1 MTETFDYVIVGAG
14 SAGCVL
20 AMRLSEAGHSVC
32 VLEAGP
38 RDRSPYIHI
47 PAGYI
52 KNLFNPKVIWDF
64 KSEPNP
70 ATANRALSLTQGRV
84 LGGSGSINGMVY
96 NRGQHADFNGWAER
110 GNPGWS
116 YADVLPYFKKAE
128 TRIGE
133 GDDRYRG
140 RNGPLPVTDPVRSSP
155 LCDRFV
161 EAVES
166 LGYPHVR
173 DHNAETQDG
182 VGAWQFTIDSRGHT
196 MRRASAAQTYLR
208 PAIRTGRVD
217 VRPDSPATRVLLENR
232 RACGVR
238 YRAGGAGSPEREVR
252 ARREVI
258 VSAGAL
264 NTPRLLQIS
273 GIGAAD
279 HLRSIGVK
287 VAVNLPGVGAN
298 LCDHYN
304 LRVAAKV
311 KGISTVNER
320 GRGLP
325 LVWEITKY
333 FSGQPS
339 ILSMGPVPMRF
350 FFRSDPS
357 LPTPDLQ
364 VSFTP
369 GSYREGLPGLLDHY
383 PGMTLGG
390 HKQRPESRGY
400 VKALSTNIDI
410 APLIQPNYLAAQS
423 DQTAMVAVVKM
434 ARRVLQARP
443 FAPYYV
449 DEIFPGNDIRTDQE
463 ILDFARERGGTV
475 YHHNGTARMGPD
487 SDPYAVVDARLRVRG
502 VEGLRVADASI
513 MPAPISG
520 ATNASVIM
528 IGEKAADMILQD
540 AAQPLRRGAEHPA
553 NESGTTAGW
562 EMTACS
568 RAF

>member
-1 MTETFDYVIVGAG
+1 MSEVFDYVIAGAG
-14 SAGCVL
+14 SAGCVI
-20 AMRLSEAGHSVC
+20 AMRLSEAGYSVC

-38 RDRSPYIHI
+38 ADSSPYIHI

-52 KNLFNPKVIWDF
+52 KNLFNPKLIWDF
-64 KSEPNP
+64 KSEPNA
-70 ATANRALSLTQGRV
+70 ATGNRTLSLTQGKV

-96 NRGQHADFNGWAER
+96 SRGQHADFDGWAER
-110 GNPGWS
+110 GNPGWR
-116 YADVLPYFKKAE
+116 YEDVLPYFKKAE
-128 TRIGE
+128 TRIGV
-133 GDDRYRG
+133 GDNRYRG
-140 RNGPLPVTDPVRSSP
+140 RSGPLMVTDPVHSSP
-155 LCDRFV
+155 LCDIFV
-161 EAVES
+161 EAVKS
-166 LGYPHVR
+166 LGYPYVQ

-182 VGAWQFTIDSRGHT
+182 VGPWQFTIDSRGHT
-196 MRRASAAQTYLR
+196 MRRMSAARAYLR
-208 PAIRTGRVD
+208 PAVKTRRVD
-217 VRPDSPATRVLLENR
+217 VRTDSPATRVLLENR
-232 RACGVR
+232 RAVGVR
-238 YRAGGAGSPEREVR
+238 YRVGGPGAPEREVR

-258 VSAGAL
+258 VSTGAL

-273 GIGAAD
+273 GIGSAD

-287 VAVNLPGVGAN
+287 VEVNLPGVGAN

-304 LRVAAKV
+304 LRAAAKV
-311 KGISTVNER
+311 RNIATINER

-333 FSGQPS
+333 FAGRPS

-400 VKALSTNIDI
+400 VKAQSARIEVDPI
-410 APLIQPNYLAAQS
+410 IQPNYLAAES
-423 DQTAMVAVVKM
+423 DQKAIVAVVKM
-434 ARRVLQARP
+434 ARAVLQARP
-443 FAPYYV
+443 FAAYYV
-449 DEIFPGNDIRTDQE
+449 DEIFPGNDVRTDDE
-463 ILDFARERGGTV
+463 ILDFARQRGGTV

-487 SDPYAVVDARLRVRG
+487 SDPDAVVDARLRVRG

-520 ATNASVIM
+520 PTNASVIM

-540 AAQPLRRGAEHPA
+540 AVRPLRQGVEHSSNRSDSVDAPQA
-553 NESGTTAGW
+553 TT
-562 EMTACS
+562 S
-568 RAF
+568 SH

>member
-1 MTETFDYVIVGAG
+1 MSEVFDYVIAGAG
-14 SAGCVL
+14 SAGCVI
-20 AMRLSEAGHSVC
+20 AMRLSEAGYSVC

-38 RDRSPYIHI
+38 ADSSPYIHI

-52 KNLFNPKVIWDF
+52 KNLFNPKLIWDF
-64 KSEPNP
+64 KSEPNA
-70 ATANRALSLTQGRV
+70 ATGNRTLSLTQGKV

-96 NRGQHADFNGWAER
+96 SRGQHADFDGWAER
-110 GNPGWS
+110 GNPGWR
-116 YADVLPYFKKAE
+116 YEDVLPYFKKAE
-128 TRIGE
+128 TRIGV
-133 GDDRYRG
+133 GDNRYRG
-140 RNGPLPVTDPVRSSP
+140 RSGPLMVTDPVHSSP
-155 LCDRFV
+155 LCDIFV
-161 EAVES
+161 EAVKS
-166 LGYPHVR
+166 LGYPYVQ

-182 VGAWQFTIDSRGHT
+182 VGPWQFTIDSRGHT
-196 MRRASAAQTYLR
+196 MRRMSAARAYLR
-208 PAIRTGRVD
+208 PAVKTRRVD
-217 VRPDSPATRVLLENR
+217 VRTDSPATRVLLENR
-232 RACGVR
+232 RAVGVR
-238 YRAGGAGSPEREVR
+238 YRVGGPGAPEREVR

-258 VSAGAL
+258 VSTGAL

-273 GIGAAD
+273 GIGSAD

-287 VAVNLPGVGAN
+287 VEVNLPGVGAN

-304 LRVAAKV
+304 LRAAAKV
-311 KGISTVNER
+311 RNIATINER

-333 FSGQPS
+333 FAGRPS

-400 VKALSTNIDI
+400 VKAQSARIEVDPI
-410 APLIQPNYLAAQS
+410 IQPNYLAAES
-423 DQTAMVAVVKM
+423 DQKAIVAVVKM
-434 ARRVLQARP
+434 ARAVLQARP
-443 FAPYYV
+443 FAAYYV
-449 DEIFPGNDIRTDQE
+449 DEIFPGNDVRTDDE
-463 ILDFARERGGTV
+463 ILDFARQRGGTV

-487 SDPYAVVDARLRVRG
+487 SDPDAVVDARLRVRG

-520 ATNASVIM
+520 PTNASVIM

-540 AAQPLRRGAEHPA
+540 AVRPLRQGVEHSSNRSDSVDAPQA
-553 NESGTTAGW
+553 TT
-562 EMTACS
+562 S
-568 RAF
+568 SHRF

>member
-1 MTETFDYVIVGAG
+1 MSEVFDYVIAGAG
-14 SAGCVL
+14 SAGCVI
-20 AMRLSEAGHSVC
+20 AMRLSEAGYSVC

-38 RDRSPYIHI
+38 ADSSPYIHI

-52 KNLFNPKVIWDF
+52 KNLFNPKLIWDF
-64 KSEPNP
+64 KSEPNA
-70 ATANRALSLTQGRV
+70 ATGNRTLSLTQGKV

-96 NRGQHADFNGWAER
+96 SRGQHADFDGWAER
-110 GNPGWS
+110 GNPGWR
-116 YADVLPYFKKAE
+116 YEDVLPYFKKAE
-128 TRIGE
+128 TRIGV
-133 GDDRYRG
+133 GDNRYRG
-140 RNGPLPVTDPVRSSP
+140 RSGPLMVTDPVHSSP
-155 LCDRFV
+155 LCDIFV
-161 EAVES
+161 EAVKS
-166 LGYPHVR
+166 LGYPYVQ

-182 VGAWQFTIDSRGHT
+182 VGPWQFTIDSRGHT
-196 MRRASAAQTYLR
+196 MRRMSAARAYLR
-208 PAIRTGRVD
+208 PAVKTRRVD
-217 VRPDSPATRVLLENR
+217 VRTDSPATRVLLENR
-232 RACGVR
+232 RAVGVR
-238 YRAGGAGSPEREVR
+238 YRAGGPGAPEREVR

-258 VSAGAL
+258 VSTGAL

-273 GIGAAD
+273 GIGSAD

-287 VAVNLPGVGAN
+287 VEVNLPGVGAN

-304 LRVAAKV
+304 LRAAAKV
-311 KGISTVNER
+311 RNIATINER

-333 FSGQPS
+333 FAGRPS

-400 VKALSTNIDI
+400 VKAQSARIEVDPI
-410 APLIQPNYLAAQS
+410 IQPNYLAAES
-423 DQTAMVAVVKM
+423 DQKAIVAVVKM
-434 ARRVLQARP
+434 ARAVLQARP
-443 FAPYYV
+443 FATYYV
-449 DEIFPGNDIRTDQE
+449 DEIFPGNDVRTDDE
-463 ILDFARERGGTV
+463 ILDFARQRGGTV

-487 SDPYAVVDARLRVRG
+487 SDPDAVVDARLRVRG

-520 ATNASVIM
+520 PTNASVIM

-540 AAQPLRRGAEHPA
+540 AVRPLRQGVEHSSNRSDSVDAPQA
-553 NESGTTAGW
+553 TT
-562 EMTACS
+562 S
-568 RAF
+568 SH

>member
-1 MTETFDYVIVGAG
+1 MSEVFDYVIAGAG
-14 SAGCVL
+14 SAGCVM
-20 AMRLSEAGHSVC
+20 AMRLSEAGYSVC

-38 RDRSPYIHI
+38 ADSSPYIHI

-52 KNLFNPKVIWDF
+52 KNLFNPKLIWDF
-64 KSEPNP
+64 KSEPNA
-70 ATANRALSLTQGRV
+70 ATGNRTLSLTQGKV

-96 NRGQHADFNGWAER
+96 SRGQHADFDGWAER
-110 GNPGWS
+110 GNPGWR
-116 YADVLPYFKKAE
+116 YEDVLPYFKKAE
-128 TRIGE
+128 SRIGV

-140 RNGPLPVTDPVRSSP
+140 RSGPLTVTDPVHSSP
-155 LCDRFV
+155 LCDIFV
-161 EAVES
+161 EAVKS
-166 LGYPHVR
+166 LGYPYVQ

-182 VGAWQFTIDSRGHT
+182 VGPWQFTIDSRGHT
-196 MRRASAAQTYLR
+196 MRRMSAARAYLR
-208 PAIRTGRVD
+208 PAVKTRRVD
-217 VRPDSPATRVLLENR
+217 VRTDSPATCVLLENR
-232 RACGVR
+232 RAVGVR
-238 YRAGGAGSPEREVR
+238 YRAGGPGAPEREVR

-258 VSAGAL
+258 VSTGAL

-273 GIGAAD
+273 GIGSAD

-287 VAVNLPGVGAN
+287 VEVNLPGVGAN

-304 LRVAAKV
+304 LRAAAKV
-311 KGISTVNER
+311 RNIATINER

-333 FSGQPS
+333 FAGRPS

-400 VKALSTNIDI
+400 VKAQSARIEVNPI
-410 APLIQPNYLAAQS
+410 IQPNYLAAES
-423 DQTAMVAVVKM
+423 DQKAIVAVVKM
-434 ARRVLQARP
+434 ARAVLQARP
-443 FAPYYV
+443 FAAYYV
-449 DEIFPGNDIRTDQE
+449 DEIFPGNDVRTDDE
-463 ILDFARERGGTV
+463 ILDFARQRGGTV

-487 SDPYAVVDARLRVRG
+487 SDPNAVVDARLRVRG

-520 ATNASVIM
+520 PTNASVIM

-540 AAQPLRRGAEHPA
+540 AVRPLRQGVEHSSNRNDSVDAPQA
-553 NESGTTAGW
+553 TT
-562 EMTACS
+562 S
-568 RAF
+568 SH

>member
-1 MTETFDYVIVGAG
+1 MSDTFDYVIVGAG
-14 SAGCVL
+14 SAGCVV
-20 AMRLSEAGHSVC
+20 AMRLAEAGHSVC

-38 RDRSPYIHI
+38 KDSSPYIHI

-52 KNLFNPKVIWDF
+52 KNLFNPRLTWDF
-64 KSEPNP
+64 KSEPNA
-70 ATANRALSLTQGRV
+70 ATGNRALTLTQGKV

-96 NRGQHADFNGWAER
+96 NRGQHADFDGWAER
-110 GNPGWS
+110 GNPGWH
-116 YADVLPYFKKAE
+116 YDAVLPYFKKAE
-128 TRIGE
+128 TRIGV

-155 LCDRFV
+155 LCDLFI
-161 EAVES
+161 EAVKS
-166 LGYPHVR
+166 LGYPYVH
-173 DHNAETQDG
+173 DHNAEAQDG

-196 MRRASAAQTYLR
+196 MRRMSAAQAYLR
-208 PAIRTGRVD
+208 PAMKTGRVD
-217 VRPDSPATRVLLENR
+217 VRPDSTATRVLLEGK
-232 RACGVR
+232 RAVGVR
-238 YRAGGAGSPEREVR
+238 YRAGGTGAPEREVR

-273 GIGAAD
+273 GIGAGE
-279 HLRSIGVK
+279 LLQSIGVDV
-287 VAVNLPGVGAN
+287 VANLPGVGAN

-311 KGISTVNER
+311 KDITTINER

-325 LVWEITKY
+325 LAWEIAKY
-333 FSGQPS
+333 FAGRPS

-350 FFRSDPS
+350 FFRSEPS

-369 GSYREGLPGLLDHY
+369 GSYQEGLPGLLDHY

-400 VKALSTNIDI
+400 VKARSTNIDI
-410 APLIQPNYLAAQS
+410 DPVIQPNYLATES
-423 DQTAMVAVVKM
+423 DQRAIVAVVKM
-434 ARRVLQARP
+434 ARVVLQARP
-443 FAPYYV
+443 FAAHYV
-449 DEIFPGNDIRTDQE
+449 DEVFPGNDVRTDDE
-463 ILDFARERGGTV
+463 ILDFARQRGGTV

-487 SDPYAVVDARLRVRG
+487 SDPLAVVDARLRVWG
-502 VEGLRVADASI
+502 IEGLRVADASI

-520 ATNASVIM
+520 PTNASTIM

-540 AAQPLRRGAEHPA
+540 AAQSRIQVVDSLSNRC
-553 NESGTTAGW
+553 ESVEVSA
-562 EMTACS
+562 
-568 RAF
+568 

>member
-1 MTETFDYVIVGAG
+1 MSEVFDYVIAGAG
-14 SAGCVL
+14 SAGCVI
-20 AMRLSEAGHSVC
+20 AMRLSEAGYSVC

-38 RDRSPYIHI
+38 ADSSPYIHI

-52 KNLFNPKVIWDF
+52 KNLFNPKLIWDF
-64 KSEPNP
+64 KSEPNA
-70 ATANRALSLTQGRV
+70 ATGNRTLSLTQGKV

-96 NRGQHADFNGWAER
+96 SRGQHADFDGWAER
-110 GNPGWS
+110 GNPGWR
-116 YADVLPYFKKAE
+116 YEDVLPYFKKAE
-128 TRIGE
+128 TRIGV
-133 GDDRYRG
+133 GDNRYRG
-140 RNGPLPVTDPVRSSP
+140 RSGPLMVTDPVHSSP
-155 LCDRFV
+155 LCDIFV
-161 EAVES
+161 EAVKS
-166 LGYPHVR
+166 LGYPYVQ

-182 VGAWQFTIDSRGHT
+182 VGPWQFTIDSRGHT
-196 MRRASAAQTYLR
+196 MRRMSAARAYLR
-208 PAIRTGRVD
+208 PAVKTRRVD
-217 VRPDSPATRVLLENR
+217 VRTDSPATRVLLENR
-232 RACGVR
+232 RAVGVR
-238 YRAGGAGSPEREVR
+238 YRAGGPGAPEREVR

-258 VSAGAL
+258 VSTGAL

-273 GIGAAD
+273 GIGSAD

-287 VAVNLPGVGAN
+287 VEVNLPGVGAN

-304 LRVAAKV
+304 LRAAAKV
-311 KGISTVNER
+311 RNIATINER

-333 FSGQPS
+333 FAGRPS

-400 VKALSTNIDI
+400 VKAQSARIEVDPI
-410 APLIQPNYLAAQS
+410 IQPNYLAAES
-423 DQTAMVAVVKM
+423 DQKAIVAVVKM
-434 ARRVLQARP
+434 ARAVLQARP
-443 FAPYYV
+443 FAAYYV
-449 DEIFPGNDIRTDQE
+449 DEIFPGNDVRTDDE
-463 ILDFARERGGTV
+463 ILDFARQRGGTV

-487 SDPYAVVDARLRVRG
+487 SDPDAVVDARLRVRG

-520 ATNASVIM
+520 PTNASVIM

-540 AAQPLRRGAEHPA
+540 AVRPLRQGVEHSSNRSDSVDAPQA
-553 NESGTTAGW
+553 TT
-562 EMTACS
+562 S
-568 RAF
+568 SH

>member
-1 MTETFDYVIVGAG
+1 MSEVFDYVIAGAG
-14 SAGCVL
+14 SAGCVM
-20 AMRLSEAGHSVC
+20 AMRLSEAGYSVC

-38 RDRSPYIHI
+38 ADSSPYIHI

-52 KNLFNPKVIWDF
+52 KNLFNPKLIWDF
-64 KSEPNP
+64 KSEPNA
-70 ATANRALSLTQGRV
+70 ATGNRTLSLTQGKV

-96 NRGQHADFNGWAER
+96 SRGQHADFDGWAER
-110 GNPGWS
+110 GNPGWR
-116 YADVLPYFKKAE
+116 YEDVLPYFKKAE
-128 TRIGE
+128 TRIGV

-140 RNGPLPVTDPVRSSP
+140 RSGPLTVTDPVHSSP
-155 LCDRFV
+155 LCDIFV
-161 EAVES
+161 EAVKS
-166 LGYPHVR
+166 LGYPYVQ

-182 VGAWQFTIDSRGHT
+182 VGPWQFTIDSRGHT
-196 MRRASAAQTYLR
+196 MRRMSAARAYLR
-208 PAIRTGRVD
+208 PAVKTRRVD
-217 VRPDSPATRVLLENR
+217 VRTDSPATRVLLENR
-232 RACGVR
+232 RAVGVR
-238 YRAGGAGSPEREVR
+238 YRVGGPGAPEREVR

-258 VSAGAL
+258 VSTGAL

-273 GIGAAD
+273 GIGSAD

-287 VAVNLPGVGAN
+287 VEVNLPGVGAN

-304 LRVAAKV
+304 LRAAAKV
-311 KGISTVNER
+311 RNIATINER

-333 FSGQPS
+333 FAGRPS

-400 VKALSTNIDI
+400 VKAQSARIEVDPI
-410 APLIQPNYLAAQS
+410 IQPNYLAAES
-423 DQTAMVAVVKM
+423 DQKAIVAVVKM
-434 ARRVLQARP
+434 ARAVLQARP
-443 FAPYYV
+443 FAAYYV
-449 DEIFPGNDIRTDQE
+449 DEIFPGNDVRTDDE
-463 ILDFARERGGTV
+463 ILDFARQRGGTV

-487 SDPYAVVDARLRVRG
+487 SDPDAVVDARLRVRG

-520 ATNASVIM
+520 PTNASVIM

-540 AAQPLRRGAEHPA
+540 AVRPLRQGVEHSSNRSDSVDAPQA
-553 NESGTTAGW
+553 TT
-562 EMTACS
+562 S
-568 RAF
+568 SH

>member
-1 MTETFDYVIVGAG
+1 MSEVFDYVIAGAG
-14 SAGCVL
+14 SAGCVM
-20 AMRLSEAGHSVC
+20 AMRLSEAGYSVC

-38 RDRSPYIHI
+38 ADSSPYIHI

-52 KNLFNPKVIWDF
+52 KNLFNPKLIWDF
-64 KSEPNP
+64 KSEPNA
-70 ATANRALSLTQGRV
+70 ATGNRTLSLTQGKV

-96 NRGQHADFNGWAER
+96 SRGQHADFDGWAER
-110 GNPGWS
+110 GNPGWR
-116 YADVLPYFKKAE
+116 YEDVLPYFKKAE
-128 TRIGE
+128 TRIGV

-140 RNGPLPVTDPVRSSP
+140 RSGPLTVTDPVHSSP
-155 LCDRFV
+155 LCDIFV
-161 EAVES
+161 EAVKS
-166 LGYPHVR
+166 LGYPYVQ

-182 VGAWQFTIDSRGHT
+182 VGPWQFTIDSRGHT
-196 MRRASAAQTYLR
+196 MRRMSAARAYLR
-208 PAIRTGRVD
+208 PAVKTRRVD
-217 VRPDSPATRVLLENR
+217 VRTDSPATRVLLENR
-232 RACGVR
+232 RAVGVR
-238 YRAGGAGSPEREVR
+238 YRAGGPGAPEREVR

-258 VSAGAL
+258 VSTGAL

-273 GIGAAD
+273 GIGSAD

-287 VAVNLPGVGAN
+287 VEVNLPGVGAN

-304 LRVAAKV
+304 LRAAAKV
-311 KGISTVNER
+311 RNIATINER

-333 FSGQPS
+333 FAGRPS

-400 VKALSTNIDI
+400 VKAQSARIEVDPI
-410 APLIQPNYLAAQS
+410 IQPNYLAAES
-423 DQTAMVAVVKM
+423 DQKAIVAVVKM
-434 ARRVLQARP
+434 ARAVLQARP
-443 FAPYYV
+443 FAAYYV
-449 DEIFPGNDIRTDQE
+449 DEIFPGNDVRTDDE
-463 ILDFARERGGTV
+463 ILDFARQRGGTV

-487 SDPYAVVDARLRVRG
+487 SDPDAVVDARLRVRG

-520 ATNASVIM
+520 PTNASVIM

-540 AAQPLRRGAEHPA
+540 AVRPLRQGVEHSSNRSDSADAPQA
-553 NESGTTAGW
+553 TT
-562 EMTACS
+562 S
-568 RAF
+568 SH

>member
-1 MTETFDYVIVGAG
+1 MTDTFDYVIVGAG

-110 GNPGWS
+110 GNPGWR
-116 YADVLPYFKKAE
+116 YEDVLPYFKKAE

-140 RNGPLPVTDPVRSSP
+140 RQGPLPVTDPVPSSP
-155 LCDRFV
+155 LCDLFV
-161 EAVES
+161 EAVKS
-166 LGYPHVR
+166 LGFPYVR
-173 DHNAETQDG
+173 DHNAEAQDG
-182 VGAWQFTIDSRGHT
+182 VGPWQFTIDSRGHT
-196 MRRASAAQTYLR
+196 MRRMSAAQAYLR
-208 PAIRTGRVD
+208 PAVKTGRVD

-232 RACGVR
+232 RASGVR
-238 YRAGGAGSPEREVR
+238 YRAGGTGSPEREVR

-258 VSAGAL
+258 VCAGAL

-279 HLRSIGVK
+279 HLHSIGVK

-311 KGISTVNER
+311 NDISTVNER

-325 LVWEITKY
+325 LVWEIAKY
-333 FSGQPS
+333 FAGQPS

-410 APLIQPNYLAAQS
+410 DPLIQPNYLATQS
-423 DQTAMVAVVKM
+423 DQAAMIAVVKM

-449 DEIFPGNDIRTDQE
+449 DEIFPGNDIRTDRE

-487 SDPYAVVDARLRVRG
+487 SDPYAVVDTRLRVRG
-502 VEGLRVADASI
+502 IEGLRVADASI

-520 ATNASVIM
+520 ATNACVIM

-540 AAQPLRRGAEHPA
+540 AAQPLQRGAAHPA
-553 NESGTTAGW
+553 NESGATTGW
-562 EMTACS
+562 EMTARSC
-568 RAF
+568 AF

>member
-1 MTETFDYVIVGAG
+1 MSEVFDYVIAGAG
-14 SAGCVL
+14 SAGCVI
-20 AMRLSEAGHSVC
+20 AMRLSEAGYSVC

-38 RDRSPYIHI
+38 ADSSPYIHI

-52 KNLFNPKVIWDF
+52 KNLFNPKLIWDF
-64 KSEPNP
+64 KSEPNA
-70 ATANRALSLTQGRV
+70 ATGNRTLSLTQGKV

-96 NRGQHADFNGWAER
+96 SRGQHADFDGWAER
-110 GNPGWS
+110 GNPGWR
-116 YADVLPYFKKAE
+116 YEDVLPYFKKAE
-128 TRIGE
+128 TRIGV
-133 GDDRYRG
+133 GDNRYRG
-140 RNGPLPVTDPVRSSP
+140 RSGPLMVTDPVHSSP
-155 LCDRFV
+155 LCDIFV
-161 EAVES
+161 EAVKS
-166 LGYPHVR
+166 LGYPYVQ

-182 VGAWQFTIDSRGHT
+182 VGPWQFTIDSRGHT
-196 MRRASAAQTYLR
+196 MRRMSAARAYLR
-208 PAIRTGRVD
+208 PAVKTRRVD
-217 VRPDSPATRVLLENR
+217 VRTDSPATRVLLENR
-232 RACGVR
+232 RAVGVR
-238 YRAGGAGSPEREVR
+238 YRVGGPGAPEREVR

-258 VSAGAL
+258 VSTGAL

-273 GIGAAD
+273 GIGSAD

-287 VAVNLPGVGAN
+287 VEVNLPGVGAN

-304 LRVAAKV
+304 LRAAAKV
-311 KGISTVNER
+311 RNIATINER

-333 FSGQPS
+333 FAGRPS

-400 VKALSTNIDI
+400 VKAQSARIEVDPI
-410 APLIQPNYLAAQS
+410 IQPNYLAAES
-423 DQTAMVAVVKM
+423 DQKAIVAVVKM
-434 ARRVLQARP
+434 ARAVLQARP
-443 FAPYYV
+443 FAAYYV
-449 DEIFPGNDIRTDQE
+449 DEIFPGNDVRTDDE
-463 ILDFARERGGTV
+463 ILDFARQRGGTV

-487 SDPYAVVDARLRVRG
+487 SDPDAVVDARLRVRG

-520 ATNASVIM
+520 PTNASVIM

-540 AAQPLRRGAEHPA
+540 AVRPLRQGVEHSSNRNDSVDAPQA
-553 NESGTTAGW
+553 TT
-562 EMTACS
+562 S
-568 RAF
+568 SHRF

>member
-1 MTETFDYVIVGAG
+1 MSDTFDYVIVGAG

-38 RDRSPYIHI
+38 KDRSPYIHV

-52 KNLFNPKVIWDF
+52 KNLFNPNLIWDF
-64 KSEPNP
+64 KSEPSA
-70 ATANRALSLTQGRV
+70 ATGNRALSLTQGRV

-96 NRGQHADFNGWAER
+96 NRGQRADFDGWAGL

-116 YADVLPYFKKAE
+116 YNDVLPYFKKAE
-128 TRIGE
+128 TRIGD

-140 RNGPLPVTDPVRSSP
+140 RSGPLTVTDPVRSSP
-155 LCDRFV
+155 LCDFFV
-161 EAVES
+161 EAAKS
-166 LGYPHVR
+166 LGYPYVQ
-173 DHNAETQDG
+173 DHNAEAQDG
-182 VGAWQFTIDSRGHT
+182 VGPWQFTIDSRGHT
-196 MRRASAAQTYLR
+196 MRRMSAARAYLR
-208 PAIRTGRVD
+208 PAVKTGRVD
-217 VRPDSPATRVLLENR
+217 VRTDSPAIRVLFENR
-232 RACGVR
+232 RAVGVR
-238 YRAGGAGSPEREVR
+238 YRAGASGAPEREVR

-258 VSAGAL
+258 VSSGAL

-273 GIGAAD
+273 GIGCAD
-279 HLRSIGVK
+279 HLRSIGVD
-287 VAVNLPGVGAN
+287 VEVNLPGVGAN

-304 LRVAAKV
+304 LRVAAQV
-311 KGISTVNER
+311 RDISTVNER

-325 LVWEITKY
+325 LLWEITKY
-333 FSGQPS
+333 FAGRPS

-357 LPTPDLQ
+357 MPTPDLQ

-400 VKALSTNIDI
+400 VKARSTSIDI
-410 APLIQPNYLAAQS
+410 DPLIQPNYLATES
-423 DQTAMVAVVKM
+423 DRKAMVAVVKM
-434 ARRVLQARP
+434 ARAVLQARP

-449 DEIFPGNDIRTDQE
+449 NEIFPGNEIRTDQE
-463 ILDFARERGGTV
+463 ILDFARQRGGTV

-502 VEGLRVADASI
+502 VEGLRVADASV

-520 ATNASVIM
+520 PTNASVIM
-528 IGEKAADMILQD
+528 IGEKASDLILKD
-540 AAQPLRRGAEHPA
+540 VAQPLRRGVEHPA
-553 NESGTTAGW
+553 NRIGTTHAW
-562 EMTACS
+562 EMTS
-568 RAF
+568 

>member
-1 MTETFDYVIVGAG
+1 MSEVFDYVIAGAG
-14 SAGCVL
+14 SAGCVI
-20 AMRLSEAGHSVC
+20 AMRLSEAGYSVC

-38 RDRSPYIHI
+38 ADSSPYIHI

-52 KNLFNPKVIWDF
+52 KNLFNPKLIWDF
-64 KSEPNP
+64 KSEPNA
-70 ATANRALSLTQGRV
+70 ATGNRTLSLTQGKV

-96 NRGQHADFNGWAER
+96 SRGQHADFDGWAER
-110 GNPGWS
+110 GNPGWR
-116 YADVLPYFKKAE
+116 YEDVLPYFKKAE
-128 TRIGE
+128 TRIGV

-140 RNGPLPVTDPVRSSP
+140 RSGPLTVTDPVHSSP
-155 LCDRFV
+155 LCDIFV
-161 EAVES
+161 EAVKS
-166 LGYPHVR
+166 LGYPYVQ

-182 VGAWQFTIDSRGHT
+182 VGPWQFTIDSRGHT
-196 MRRASAAQTYLR
+196 MRRMSAARAYLR
-208 PAIRTGRVD
+208 PAVKTRRVD
-217 VRPDSPATRVLLENR
+217 VRTDSPATRVLLENR
-232 RACGVR
+232 RAVGVR
-238 YRAGGAGSPEREVR
+238 YRVGGPGAPEREVR

-258 VSAGAL
+258 VSTGAL

-273 GIGAAD
+273 GIGSAD

-287 VAVNLPGVGAN
+287 VEVNLPGVGAN

-304 LRVAAKV
+304 LRAAAKV
-311 KGISTVNER
+311 RNIATINER

-333 FSGQPS
+333 FAGRPS

-400 VKALSTNIDI
+400 VKAQSARIEVNPI
-410 APLIQPNYLAAQS
+410 IQPNYLAAES
-423 DQTAMVAVVKM
+423 DQKAIVAVVKM
-434 ARRVLQARP
+434 ARAVLQARP
-443 FAPYYV
+443 FAAYYV
-449 DEIFPGNDIRTDQE
+449 DEIFPGNDVRTDDE
-463 ILDFARERGGTV
+463 ILDFARQRGGTV

-487 SDPYAVVDARLRVRG
+487 SDPDAVVDARLRVRG

-520 ATNASVIM
+520 PTNASVIM

-540 AAQPLRRGAEHPA
+540 AVRPLRQGVEHSSNRNDSVDAPQA
-553 NESGTTAGW
+553 TT
-562 EMTACS
+562 S
-568 RAF
+568 SH

>member
-1 MTETFDYVIVGAG
+1 MSEVFDYVIAGAG
-14 SAGCVL
+14 SAGCVM
-20 AMRLSEAGHSVC
+20 AMRLSEAGYSVC

-38 RDRSPYIHI
+38 ADSSPYIHI

-52 KNLFNPKVIWDF
+52 KNLFNPKLIWDF
-64 KSEPNP
+64 KSEPNA
-70 ATANRALSLTQGRV
+70 ATGNRTLSLTQGKV

-96 NRGQHADFNGWAER
+96 SRGQHADFDGWAER
-110 GNPGWS
+110 GNPGWR
-116 YADVLPYFKKAE
+116 YEDVLPYFKKAE
-128 TRIGE
+128 TRIGV
-133 GDDRYRG
+133 GDNRYRG
-140 RNGPLPVTDPVRSSP
+140 RSGPLMVTDPVHSSP
-155 LCDRFV
+155 LCDIFV
-161 EAVES
+161 EAVKS
-166 LGYPHVR
+166 LGYPYVQ

-182 VGAWQFTIDSRGHT
+182 VGPWQFTIDSRGHT
-196 MRRASAAQTYLR
+196 MRRMSAARAYLR
-208 PAIRTGRVD
+208 PAVKTRRVD
-217 VRPDSPATRVLLENR
+217 VRTDSPATRVLLENR
-232 RACGVR
+232 RAVGVR
-238 YRAGGAGSPEREVR
+238 YRAGGPGAPEREVR

-258 VSAGAL
+258 VSTGAL

-273 GIGAAD
+273 GIGSAD

-287 VAVNLPGVGAN
+287 VEVNLPGVGAN

-304 LRVAAKV
+304 LRAAAKV
-311 KGISTVNER
+311 RNIATINER

-333 FSGQPS
+333 FAGRPS

-400 VKALSTNIDI
+400 VKAQSARIEVDPI
-410 APLIQPNYLAAQS
+410 IQPNYLAAES
-423 DQTAMVAVVKM
+423 DQKAIVAVVKM
-434 ARRVLQARP
+434 ARAVLQARP
-443 FAPYYV
+443 FAAYYV
-449 DEIFPGNDIRTDQE
+449 DEIFPGNDVRTDDE
-463 ILDFARERGGTV
+463 ILDFARQRGGTV

-487 SDPYAVVDARLRVRG
+487 SDPDAVVDARLRVRG

-520 ATNASVIM
+520 PTNASVIM

-540 AAQPLRRGAEHPA
+540 AVRPLRQGVEHSSNRSDSVDAPQA
-553 NESGTTAGW
+553 TT
-562 EMTACS
+562 S
-568 RAF
+568 SH

>member
-1 MTETFDYVIVGAG
+1 MSEVFDYVITGAG
-14 SAGCVL
+14 SAGCVM
-20 AMRLSEAGHSVC
+20 AMRLSEAGYSVC

-38 RDRSPYIHI
+38 ADSSPYIHI

-52 KNLFNPKVIWDF
+52 KNLFNPKLIWDF
-64 KSEPNP
+64 KSEPNA
-70 ATANRALSLTQGRV
+70 ATGNRTLSLTQGKV

-96 NRGQHADFNGWAER
+96 SRGQHADFDGWAER
-110 GNPGWS
+110 GNPGWR
-116 YADVLPYFKKAE
+116 YEDVLPYFKKAE
-128 TRIGE
+128 TRIGV

-140 RNGPLPVTDPVRSSP
+140 RSGPLTVTDPVHSSP
-155 LCDRFV
+155 LCDIFV
-161 EAVES
+161 EAVKS
-166 LGYPHVR
+166 LGYPYVE
-173 DHNAETQDG
+173 DHNAATQDG
-182 VGAWQFTIDSRGHT
+182 VGPWQFTIDSRGHT
-196 MRRASAAQTYLR
+196 MRRMSAAQAYLR
-208 PAIRTGRVD
+208 PAVKTQCVD
-217 VRPDSPATRVLLENR
+217 VRTDSPATRVLLENR
-232 RACGVR
+232 RAVGVR
-238 YRAGGAGSPEREVR
+238 YRAGGPGAPEREVR

-273 GIGAAD
+273 GIGSAD

-287 VAVNLPGVGAN
+287 VEVNLPGVGAN

-304 LRVAAKV
+304 LRAAAKV
-311 KGISTVNER
+311 RNIATINER

-325 LVWEITKY
+325 LAWEITKY
-333 FSGQPS
+333 FAGRPS

-400 VKALSTNIDI
+400 VKAQSALIEVDPI
-410 APLIQPNYLAAQS
+410 IQPNYLAAES
-423 DQTAMVAVVKM
+423 DRKAIVAVVKM
-434 ARRVLQARP
+434 ARAVLQARP
-443 FAPYYV
+443 FAAYYV
-449 DEIFPGNDIRTDQE
+449 DEIFPGNDVRTDDE
-463 ILDFARERGGTV
+463 ILDFARQRGGTV

-487 SDPYAVVDARLRVRG
+487 SDPDAVVDARLRVRG

-520 ATNASVIM
+520 PTNASVIM

-540 AAQPLRRGAEHPA
+540 AVRPLRQGTEHSSNRSDSFDTPQA
-553 NESGTTAGW
+553 TT
-562 EMTACS
+562 S
-568 RAF
+568 SH

>member
-1 MTETFDYVIVGAG
+1 MSEVFDYVIAGAG
-14 SAGCVL
+14 SAGCVI
-20 AMRLSEAGHSVC
+20 AMRLSEAGYSVC

-38 RDRSPYIHI
+38 ADSSPYIHI

-52 KNLFNPKVIWDF
+52 KNLFNPKLIWDF
-64 KSEPNP
+64 KSEPNA
-70 ATANRALSLTQGRV
+70 ATGNRTLSLTQGKV

-96 NRGQHADFNGWAER
+96 SRGQHADFDGWAER
-110 GNPGWS
+110 GNPGWR
-116 YADVLPYFKKAE
+116 YEDVLPYFKKAE
-128 TRIGE
+128 TRIGV

-140 RNGPLPVTDPVRSSP
+140 RSGPLTVTDPVHSSP
-155 LCDRFV
+155 LCDIFV
-161 EAVES
+161 EAVKS
-166 LGYPHVR
+166 LGYPYVQ

-182 VGAWQFTIDSRGHT
+182 VGPWQFTIDSRGHT
-196 MRRASAAQTYLR
+196 MRRMSAARAYLR
-208 PAIRTGRVD
+208 PAVKTRRVD
-217 VRPDSPATRVLLENR
+217 VRTDSPATRVLLENR
-232 RACGVR
+232 RAVGVR
-238 YRAGGAGSPEREVR
+238 YRAGGPGAPEREVR

-258 VSAGAL
+258 VSTGAL

-273 GIGAAD
+273 GIGSAD

-287 VAVNLPGVGAN
+287 VEVNLPGVGAN

-304 LRVAAKV
+304 LRAAAKV
-311 KGISTVNER
+311 RNIATINER

-333 FSGQPS
+333 FAGRPS

-400 VKALSTNIDI
+400 VKAQSARIEVNPI
-410 APLIQPNYLAAQS
+410 IQPNYLAAES
-423 DQTAMVAVVKM
+423 DQKAIVAVVKM
-434 ARRVLQARP
+434 ARAVLQARP
-443 FAPYYV
+443 FAAYYV
-449 DEIFPGNDIRTDQE
+449 DEIFPGNDVRTDDE
-463 ILDFARERGGTV
+463 ILDFARQRGGTV

-487 SDPYAVVDARLRVRG
+487 SDPDAVVDARLRVRG

-520 ATNASVIM
+520 PTNASVIM

-540 AAQPLRRGAEHPA
+540 AVRPLRQGVEHSSNRNDSVDAPQA
-553 NESGTTAGW
+553 TT
-562 EMTACS
+562 S
-568 RAF
+568 SHRF

>member
-1 MTETFDYVIVGAG
+1 MSEVFDYVIAGAG
-14 SAGCVL
+14 SAGCVI
-20 AMRLSEAGHSVC
+20 AMRLSEAGYSVC

-38 RDRSPYIHI
+38 ADSSPYIHI

-52 KNLFNPKVIWDF
+52 KNLFNPKLIWDF
-64 KSEPNP
+64 KSEPNA
-70 ATANRALSLTQGRV
+70 ATGNRTLSLTQGKV

-96 NRGQHADFNGWAER
+96 SRGQHADFDGWAER
-110 GNPGWS
+110 GNPGWR
-116 YADVLPYFKKAE
+116 YEDVLPYFKKAE
-128 TRIGE
+128 TRIGV
-133 GDDRYRG
+133 GDNRYRG
-140 RNGPLPVTDPVRSSP
+140 RSGPLMVTDPVHSSP
-155 LCDRFV
+155 LCDIFV
-161 EAVES
+161 EAVKS
-166 LGYPHVR
+166 LGYPYVQ

-182 VGAWQFTIDSRGHT
+182 VGPWQFTIDSRGHT
-196 MRRASAAQTYLR
+196 MRRMSAARAYLR
-208 PAIRTGRVD
+208 PAVKTRRVD
-217 VRPDSPATRVLLENR
+217 VRTDSPATRVLLENR
-232 RACGVR
+232 RAVGVR
-238 YRAGGAGSPEREVR
+238 YRAGGPGAPECEVR

-258 VSAGAL
+258 VSTGAL

-273 GIGAAD
+273 GIGSAD

-287 VAVNLPGVGAN
+287 VEVNLPGVGAN

-304 LRVAAKV
+304 LRAAAKV
-311 KGISTVNER
+311 RNIATINER

-333 FSGQPS
+333 FAGRPS

-400 VKALSTNIDI
+400 VKAQSARIEVNPI
-410 APLIQPNYLAAQS
+410 IQPNYLAAES
-423 DQTAMVAVVKM
+423 DQKAIVAVVKM
-434 ARRVLQARP
+434 ARAVLQARP
-443 FAPYYV
+443 FAAYYV
-449 DEIFPGNDIRTDQE
+449 DEIFPGNDVRTDDE
-463 ILDFARERGGTV
+463 ILDFARQRGGTV

-487 SDPYAVVDARLRVRG
+487 SDPDAVVDARLRVRG

-520 ATNASVIM
+520 PTNASVIM

-540 AAQPLRRGAEHPA
+540 AVRPLRQGVEHSSNRSDSVDAPQA
-553 NESGTTAGW
+553 TT
-562 EMTACS
+562 S
-568 RAF
+568 SH

>member
-1 MTETFDYVIVGAG
+1 MSDTFDYVIVGAG

-20 AMRLSEAGHSVC
+20 AMRLAEAGHSVC

-38 RDRSPYIHI
+38 RDSSPYIHI

-52 KNLFNPKVIWDF
+52 KNLFNPKLTWDF
-64 KSEPNP
+64 KSAPNP
-70 ATANRALSLTQGRV
+70 STGNRKLSLTQGKV

-96 NRGQHADFNGWAER
+96 NRGQPTDFDGWAQR

-116 YADVLPYFKKAE
+116 YDDVLPYFKKAE
-128 TRIGE
+128 TRIGD

-140 RNGPLPVTDPVRSSP
+140 RGGPLPVTDPVRSSP
-155 LCDRFV
+155 LCDLFI
-161 EAVES
+161 EAVKS
-166 LGYPHVR
+166 LGYPYVP
-173 DHNAETQDG
+173 DANAQAQDG
-182 VGAWQFTIDSRGHT
+182 VGPWQFTIDSRGHM
-196 MRRASAAQTYLR
+196 MRRMSAAQAYLR
-208 PAIRTGRVD
+208 PAMKTGRVD
-217 VRPDSPATRVLLENR
+217 VRTGSPATRVLLDKR
-232 RACGVR
+232 RAVGVR
-238 YRAGGAGSPEREVR
+238 YRAGGAGAPEREVR

-273 GIGAAD
+273 GIGPAD
-279 HLRSIGVK
+279 LLRSIGVN
-287 VAVNLPGVGAN
+287 VNVNLPGVGAN

-304 LRVAAKV
+304 LRVAVKV
-311 KGISTVNER
+311 KSITTINER

-325 LVWEITKY
+325 LVWEIAKY
-333 FSGQPS
+333 FAGRPS

-350 FFRSDPS
+350 FFRSDPL

-369 GSYREGLPGLLDHY
+369 GSYQEGLPGLLDHY

-390 HKQRPESRGY
+390 HKQRPDSRGY
-400 VKALSTNIDI
+400 VRAQSTSIDVD
-410 APLIQPNYLAAQS
+410 PVIQPNYLTDAS
-423 DQTAMVAVVKM
+423 DQKAMVAVVKM
-434 ARRVLQARP
+434 ARAVLQARP
-443 FAPYYV
+443 FAAHYV
-449 DEIFPGNDIRTDQE
+449 NEVFPGEDIQTDDE
-463 ILDFARERGGTV
+463 ILDFARQRGGTV

-487 SDPYAVVDARLRVRG
+487 DDPQAVVDARLRVRG
-502 VEGLRVADASI
+502 VEGLRVVDASI

-540 AAQPLRRGAEHPA
+540 ADRPLVQGTEHPSNRGGSIQSA
-553 NESGTTAGW
+553 V
-562 EMTACS
+562 C
-568 RAF
+568 